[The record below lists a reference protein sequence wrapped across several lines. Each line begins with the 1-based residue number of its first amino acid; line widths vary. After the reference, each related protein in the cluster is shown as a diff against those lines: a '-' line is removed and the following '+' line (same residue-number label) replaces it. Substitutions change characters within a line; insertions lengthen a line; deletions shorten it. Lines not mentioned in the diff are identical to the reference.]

1 MRPRAMVV
9 TLTVAEPL
17 PEANMLGVTVHVVV
31 AVAAIGREQDRLT
44 CDAKPFC
51 GVTEIALVN
60 VAVWPAFTVCVV
72 VPVAVTEKS
81 GGGGGGGT
89 GKVTGLG
96 IPSRGR
102 GPT

>member
-1 MRPRAMVV
+1 MVV

-31 AVAAIGREQDRLT
+31 AVTANGREQDKLT
-44 CDAKPFC
+44 CAEKPLRAET
-51 GVTEIALVN
+51 VMALVN

-89 GKVTGLG
+89 GKVTGLEVPG
-96 IPSRGR
+96 GAGS
-102 GPT
+102 TT